1 MCRGHSSK
9 PIESGSFS
17 DQHIDA
23 PLGRFWQVSLSSFNK
38 RTNNTSHQVNKR
50 TAFITAK
57 KVSEHRRIYN
67 RHRHRHRTEERERI
81 VIALWRES
89 DRVATHNWQSQKK
102 ESENRVRERVR
113 GKTLCFACFLH
124 CFFIVQLVCISIAY
138 LVLSVPSGSFDW
150 SLLFRFRS
158 SYEYHLIDCCVVVV
172 DSIPRR
178 LFQSSCCVWILN
190 IVVGLSFLYW
200 YRDTFF
206 VGEKYIHIFIHYSK
220 RIVWLVFNTH
230 KRTKGITKS

>member
-23 PLGRFWQVSLSSFNK
+23 PLGRFWQVSLAWTSVQATQVIKS
-38 RTNNTSHQVNKR
+38 TNELLSLLQRKHLNIV
-50 TAFITAK
+50 
-57 KVSEHRRIYN
+57 VSTIV
-67 RHRHRHRTEERERI
+67 I

-89 DRVATHNWQSQKK
+89 VSSLHCGERERVATHNWQSQKK

>member
-1 MCRGHSSK
+1 MHHWEDFGK
-9 PIESGSFS
+9 
-17 DQHIDA
+17 
-23 PLGRFWQVSLSSFNK
+23 SLSLEQAYKQHKSSSQQ
-38 RTNNTSHQVNKR
+38 TNCFHYCKESIWTSSYLQSSSSSSSHWGER
-50 TAFITAK
+50 A
-57 KVSEHRRIYN
+57 Y
-67 RHRHRHRTEERERI
+67 RHRTVE
-81 VIALWRES
+81 
-89 DRVATHNWQSQKK
+89 RVATHNWQSQKK

-113 GKTLCFACFLH
+113 GKTLCFACFLY

-150 SLLFRFRS
+150 SLLFRFRI

-206 VGEKYIHIFIHYSK
+206 VGEKYIHIYIHYSK
-220 RIVWLVFNTH
+220 RIFWLVINTH
-230 KRTKGITKS
+230 KRTKGITKSLV